1 MDEEGAMEEFVE
13 GPVGVDPTQS
23 PDGTL
28 GPAEVEET
36 PEEEVDVRDVNER
49 GTAAEMAT
57 RGMQPERAVVLALR
71 QQGMRENPC
80 GSNRNPYSAYFGFG
94 PQEWCAD
101 FVGWSF
107 DQTGNRDRKVPWGH
121 PSAVLNITA
130 WARGR
135 GLIVPTPRRGD
146 IFTYR
151 NGAHTGLVTGVTGT
165 TFKTIEG
172 NTSGPDGRTCWVAQ
186 HTRATNDGR
195 YFFVRWPQ

>member
-1 MDEEGAMEEFVE
+1 MDKDGAMEEFVE
-13 GPVGVDPTQS
+13 RPVDVDPTQS

-28 GPAEVEET
+28 GPPEVEQAG
-36 PEEEVDVRDVNER
+36 EEPVAAAAVDEL
-49 GTAAEMAT
+49 GAAAEITA
-57 RGMQPERAVVLALR
+57 RGIQPERAVVLALT

-80 GSNRNPYSAYFGFG
+80 GSNRNPYSTYFGFG

-101 FVGWSF
+101 FLGWSF

-121 PSAVLNITA
+121 PSVVRNITA

-151 NGAHTGLVTGVTGT
+151 NGAHAGLVTGVTGT
-165 TFKTIEG
+165 KFKTIEG

-186 HTRATNDGR
+186 QTRANDGR

>member
-13 GPVGVDPTQS
+13 RPVDVDPTQS

-28 GPAEVEET
+28 GPPEVEQAG
-36 PEEEVDVRDVNER
+36 EEAVDAAAVDEL
-49 GTAAEMAT
+49 GAAAEIAT
-57 RGMQPERAVVLALR
+57 RGMQPGRAVVLALT

-80 GSNRNPYSAYFGFG
+80 GSNRNPYSTYFGFG
-94 PQEWCAD
+94 AQEWCAD
-101 FVGWSF
+101 FLGWSF

-121 PSAVLNITA
+121 PSIVRNITA

-151 NGAHTGLVTGVTGT
+151 NGAHAGLITSVTGT
-165 TFKTIEG
+165 KFKTIEG

>member
-13 GPVGVDPTQS
+13 GPVDVDPTQAS
-23 PDGTL
+23 EGTL
-28 GPAEVEET
+28 GPAEVDEAVAAGEA
-36 PEEEVDVRDVNER
+36 DA
-49 GTAAEMAT
+49 AAEIAT
-57 RGMQPERAVVLALR
+57 RGTQPERAVVLALT
-71 QQGMRENPC
+71 QQGMRETPC
-80 GSNRNPYSAYFGFG
+80 GSNRNPYSTYFGFG

-107 DQTGNRDRKVPWGH
+107 DRTGNRDKKVPWGH
-121 PSAVLNITA
+121 PSAVRNITA

-135 GLIVPTPRRGD
+135 GLLVPTPRRGD
-146 IFTYR
+146 IFTYT
-151 NGAHTGLVTGVTGT
+151 NGAHTGLVTAVTGR

-186 HTRATNDGR
+186 HTRAADDGR

>member
-1 MDEEGAMEEFVE
+1 MDEDGAMEEFVE
-13 GPVGVDPTQS
+13 GPVDVDSTQS
-23 PDGTL
+23 SDGTL
-28 GPAEVEET
+28 GPHEVEEA
-36 PEEEVDVRDVNER
+36 VDAAAVDER
-49 GTAAEMAT
+49 GAAAEIAT
-57 RGMQPERAVVLALR
+57 RGMQPERAVVLALT

-80 GSNRNPYSAYFGFG
+80 GSNRNPYSTYFGFG

-121 PSAVLNITA
+121 PSAVRNITT

-135 GLIVPTPRRGD
+135 RLIVPAPRRGD

-151 NGAHTGLVTGVTGT
+151 NGAHAGLVSGVTGT

-172 NTSGPDGRTCWVAQ
+172 NTGGPDGRTCWVAQ
-186 HTRATNDGR
+186 HTRATNDTR

>member
-13 GPVGVDPTQS
+13 RPVDVDPTQS

-28 GPAEVEET
+28 GPPEVEQAG
-36 PEEEVDVRDVNER
+36 EEAVDAAAVDEL
-49 GTAAEMAT
+49 GAAAEIAT
-57 RGMQPERAVVLALR
+57 RGMQPGRAVVLALT

-80 GSNRNPYSAYFGFG
+80 GSNRNPYSTYFGFG

-101 FVGWSF
+101 FLGWSF

-121 PSAVLNITA
+121 PSIVRNITA

-151 NGAHTGLVTGVTGT
+151 NGAHAGLVTSVTGT
-165 TFKTIEG
+165 KFKTIEG